1 MKNIALSKDAERFI
15 KKQIESGR
23 FENAGEVIDAGL
35 QMLESNEQP
44 LEEWLRNEIPGRYD
58 ELIKGR
64 AEGVSIDDAFSR
76 LEDRHRARLAAEAKS
91 ADEGR

>member
-15 KKQIESGR
+15 RKQIESGR
-23 FENAGEVIDAGL
+23 YENADEVIDAGL
-35 QMLESNEQP
+35 QLLESNEQP
-44 LEEWLRNEIPGRYD
+44 LEEWLRNKMPGRYD
-58 ELIKGR
+58 DLLDGR
-64 AEGVSIDDAFSR
+64 ADGVSIDDAFSR

>member
-1 MKNIALSKDAERFI
+1 MKNIALSKHAERFI
-15 KKQIESGR
+15 RKQIESGR

-44 LEEWLRNEIPGRYD
+44 LEDWLRNEIPSRYD
-58 ELIKGR
+58 ELIGGGTE
-64 AEGVSIDDAFSR
+64 AVPIDDAFSR
-76 LEDRHRARLAAEAKS
+76 LEARHRTRLAGEAKS

>member
-15 KKQIESGR
+15 RKQIESGR
-23 FENAGEVIDAGL
+23 YENADEVIDAGL

-44 LEEWLRNEIPGRYD
+44 LEDWLRNEIPSRYD
-58 ELIKGR
+58 ELIGGR
-64 AEGVSIDDAFSR
+64 TEPVSIDDAFSR

>member
-15 KKQIESGR
+15 RKQIESGR
-23 FENAGEVIDAGL
+23 FENADEVIDAGL
-35 QMLESNEQP
+35 QMLASNEQP

-58 ELIKGR
+58 ELIEGR

-76 LEDRHRARLAAEAKS
+76 LEDRHRARLAAEEKS

>member
-15 KKQIESGR
+15 RKQIESGR
-23 FENAGEVIDAGL
+23 YQNADEVIDAGL
-35 QMLESNEQP
+35 QLLESNEQP
-44 LEEWLRNEIPGRYD
+44 LEEWLRNKIPSRYD
-58 ELIKGR
+58 DLLDGR
-64 AEGVSIDDAFSR
+64 DDGVSIDDAFSR

>member
-15 KKQIESGR
+15 RKQIESGR
-23 FENAGEVIDAGL
+23 YENADEVIDAGL
-35 QMLESNEQP
+35 QLLESNEQP
-44 LEEWLRNEIPGRYD
+44 LEEWLRNKIPGRYD
-58 ELIKGR
+58 DLLDGR
-64 AEGVSIDDAFSR
+64 ADGVWIDDAFSR

>member
-15 KKQIESGR
+15 RKQIESGR
-23 FENAGEVIDAGL
+23 YQNADEVIDAGL
-35 QMLESNEQP
+35 QLLESNEQP
-44 LEEWLRNEIPGRYD
+44 LEEWLRNKIPGRYD
-58 ELIKGR
+58 DLLDGR
-64 AEGVSIDDAFSR
+64 ADGVSIDDAFSR

>member
-15 KKQIESGR
+15 RKQIESGR
-23 FENAGEVIDAGL
+23 YENADEVIDAGL

>member
-15 KKQIESGR
+15 RKQIESGR
-23 FENAGEVIDAGL
+23 FENADEVIDAGL
-35 QMLESNEQP
+35 QMLASNEQP
-44 LEEWLRNEIPGRYD
+44 LEEWLRNEIPGRYG
-58 ELIKGR
+58 ELIEGR

>member
-15 KKQIESGR
+15 RKQIESGR
-23 FENAGEVIDAGL
+23 YENADEVIDAGL
-35 QMLESNEQP
+35 QLLESNEQP
-44 LEEWLRNEIPGRYD
+44 LEEWLRNKIPGRYD
-58 ELIKGR
+58 DLLNGR
-64 AEGVSIDDAFSR
+64 ADGVSIDDAFSR

>member
-15 KKQIESGR
+15 RKQIESGR
-23 FENAGEVIDAGL
+23 YQNADEVIDAGL

-44 LEEWLRNEIPGRYD
+44 LEEWLRNKIPGRYD
-58 ELIKGR
+58 DLLDGR
-64 AEGVSIDDAFSR
+64 ADGVSIDDAFSR

>member
-15 KKQIESGR
+15 RKQIESGR
-23 FENAGEVIDAGL
+23 FENADEVIDAGL
-35 QMLESNEQP
+35 QLLECNEQP
-44 LEEWLRNEIPGRYD
+44 LEEWLRNKIPGRYD
-58 ELIKGR
+58 DLLDGR
-64 AEGVSIDDAFSR
+64 ADGVSIDDAFSR

>member
-15 KKQIESGR
+15 RKQIESGR
-23 FENAGEVIDAGL
+23 YENADEVIDAGL

-44 LEEWLRNEIPGRYD
+44 LEDWLRNEIPSRYD
-58 ELIKGR
+58 DLLDGR
-64 AEGVSIDDAFSR
+64 ADGVSIDDAFSR